1 MNTYEAMFLFDP
13 AAGSTLESVQTE
25 VDRLMARAEA
35 EVIVTRRLEERR
47 LTFEIDGRKRG
58 LYVLTYFRADGTKI
72 GPLERD
78 VRLSEPILRAL
89 ILRADHV
96 TEEIMHNVT
105 LGGVAL
111 DKPPA
116 KESESGEPAS
126 DASAESTKDAEL
138 TTVAESTKDA
148 ESTNDAEPIKD
159 AEPEKAA
166 DGGANG
172 SADSKPELVGS
183 SAEPKEESESEA

>member
-13 AAGSTLESVQTE
+13 AAASSLEAVQTE
-25 VDRLMARAEA
+25 VDRLMTRAEA

-58 LYVLTYFRADGTKI
+58 LYVLTYFRAEGPKI

-78 VRLSEPILRAL
+78 VRLSESILRAL

-96 TEEIMHNVT
+96 TEEVMHNVT
-105 LGGVAL
+105 LGGMAL

-116 KESESGEPAS
+116 KESESDESSDESTDESTG
-126 DASAESTKDAEL
+126 DASAEPA
-138 TTVAESTKDA
+138 KDA
-148 ESTNDAEPIKD
+148 ESTGSAETTKD
-159 AEPEKAA
+159 AASKDTATGDA
-166 DGGANG
+166 VGGTAGGAD
-172 SADSKPELVGS
+172 AKPELVGS
-183 SAEPKEESESEA
+183 SAEPKEEREPEA

>member
-13 AAGSTLESVQTE
+13 AAGSSLESVQTE
-25 VDRLMARAEA
+25 VNRLMTRAEA

-58 LYVLTYFRADGTKI
+58 LYVLTYFRAEGPKI

-78 VRLSEPILRAL
+78 IRLSEPILRAL

-96 TEEIMHNVT
+96 TEEVMHNAT
-105 LGGVAL
+105 LGGMAL

-116 KESESGEPAS
+116 AESESDEATG
-126 DASAESTKDAEL
+126 DASAESTKDAES
-138 TTVAESTKDA
+138 TTDAESTKDA
-148 ESTNDAEPIKD
+148 EPAKD

-166 DGGANG
+166 DG

-183 SAEPKEESESEA
+183 SAEPNEESESEA

>member
-13 AAGSTLESVQTE
+13 AAGSSLESVQAE
-25 VDRLMARAEA
+25 VDRLMTRAEA

-47 LTFEIDGRKRG
+47 LAYEIDGRKRG
-58 LYVLTYFRADGTKI
+58 LYVLTYFRAEGPKI

-78 VRLSEPILRAL
+78 VRLSESILRAL

-96 TEEIMHNVT
+96 TEEVMHNVT
-105 LGGVAL
+105 LGGMAL

-116 KESESGEPAS
+116 KESESDEPAG
-126 DASAESTKDAEL
+126 DASAEPTKNAEAATDAEPTKDAEP
-138 TTVAESTKDA
+138 A
-148 ESTNDAEPIKD
+148 KD
-159 AEPEKAA
+159 AEPE
-166 DGGANG
+166 
-172 SADSKPELVGS
+172 KPELVGS

>member
-13 AAGSTLESVQTE
+13 AAGSSLESVQAE
-25 VDRLMARAEA
+25 VDRLMTRAEA

-47 LTFEIDGRKRG
+47 LAYEIDGRKRG
-58 LYVLTYFRADGTKI
+58 LYVLTYFRAEGPKI

-78 VRLSEPILRAL
+78 VRLSESILPAR

-96 TEEIMHNVT
+96 TEEVMHNVT
-105 LGGVAL
+105 LGGMAL

-116 KESESGEPAS
+116 KESESDEPAG
-126 DASAESTKDAEL
+126 DASAEPTKDAEAA
-138 TTVAESTKDA
+138 TGAEPTKDA
-148 ESTNDAEPIKD
+148 EPAKD
-159 AEPEKAA
+159 AEPE
-166 DGGANG
+166 
-172 SADSKPELVGS
+172 KPELVGS

>member
-13 AAGSTLESVQTE
+13 AAGSSLEAVQTE
-25 VDRLMARAEA
+25 VDRLMTRAEA

-58 LYVLTYFRADGTKI
+58 LYVLTYFRAEGPKI

-78 VRLSEPILRAL
+78 IRLSEPILRAL

-96 TEEIMHNVT
+96 TEEVMHNVT
-105 LGGVAL
+105 LGGMAL

-116 KESESGEPAS
+116 KESDSPESGES
-126 DASAESTKDAEL
+126 TGDASAEPTKDAKP
-138 TTVAESTKDA
+138 TKDA
-148 ESTNDAEPIKD
+148 ESEDAAVGD
-159 AEPEKAA
+159 
-166 DGGANG
+166 
-172 SADSKPELVGS
+172 DSKPELVGS
-183 SAEPKEESESEA
+183 SAEPNEESESEA

>member
-1 MNTYEAMFLFDP
+1 MNTYEAMFVFDP

-25 VDRLMARAEA
+25 VNRLMTRAEA

-58 LYVLTYFRADGTKI
+58 LYVLTYFRAEGPKI

-78 VRLSEPILRAL
+78 ARLSESILRVL

-96 TEEIMHNVT
+96 TEETMHNVT
-105 LGGVAL
+105 LGGMAL
-111 DKPPA
+111 DKPPT
-116 KESESGEPAS
+116 KESESDESTG
-126 DASAESTKDAEL
+126 DASAEPTNDAKP
-138 TTVAESTKDA
+138 TKDA
-148 ESTNDAEPIKD
+148 ESNKD
-159 AEPEKAA
+159 AEPEKAD
-166 DGGANG
+166 DGGADS
-172 SADSKPELVGS
+172 SADAKPELVGS

>member
-13 AAGSTLESVQTE
+13 AAGSSLESVQAE
-25 VDRLMARAEA
+25 VDRLMTRAEA

-47 LTFEIDGRKRG
+47 LAYEIDGRKRG
-58 LYVLTYFRADGTKI
+58 LYVLTYFRAEGPKI

-78 VRLSEPILRAL
+78 VRLSESILRAL

-96 TEEIMHNVT
+96 TEEVMHNVT
-105 LGGVAL
+105 LGGMAL

-116 KESESGEPAS
+116 KESESDKPAG
-126 DASAESTKDAEL
+126 DASAEPTKNAEAATGAEPTKDAEP
-138 TTVAESTKDA
+138 A
-148 ESTNDAEPIKD
+148 KD
-159 AEPEKAA
+159 AEPE
-166 DGGANG
+166 
-172 SADSKPELVGS
+172 KPELVGS

>member
-13 AAGSTLESVQTE
+13 AAGSSLEAVQTE
-25 VDRLMARAEA
+25 VDRLMTRADA

-58 LYVLTYFRADGTKI
+58 LYVLTYFRAEGPKI

-78 VRLSEPILRAL
+78 IRLSGSILRAL

-96 TEEIMHNVT
+96 TEEVMHNVT
-105 LGGVAL
+105 LGGMAL
-111 DKPPA
+111 DKPPV
-116 KESESGEPAS
+116 KESESDESTA
-126 DASAESTKDAEL
+126 DASAEPTKDAEP
-138 TTVAESTKDA
+138 SKDA
-148 ESTNDAEPIKD
+148 ESTNDAEPQ
-159 AEPEKAA
+159 KAA
-166 DGGANG
+166 DGGADG

-183 SAEPKEESESEA
+183 SAEPNEESES

>member
-13 AAGSTLESVQTE
+13 AAGSSLESVQAE
-25 VDRLMARAEA
+25 VDRLMTRAEA

-47 LTFEIDGRKRG
+47 LAYEIDGRKRG
-58 LYVLTYFRADGTKI
+58 LYVLTYFRADGPKI

-78 VRLSEPILRAL
+78 IRLCEPILRAL

-105 LGGVAL
+105 LGGMAI

-116 KESESGEPAS
+116 KESESGEPAG
-126 DASAESTKDAEL
+126 DASAEPS
-138 TTVAESTKDA
+138 
-148 ESTNDAEPIKD
+148 KD
-159 AEPEKAA
+159 AEPTDDAKSEDAA
-166 DGGANG
+166 EGGANG
-172 SADSKPELVGS
+172 SPDSKPELVGS
-183 SAEPKEESESEA
+183 SAEPNEESESEA

>member
-13 AAGSTLESVQTE
+13 AAGSSLEAVQTE
-25 VDRLMARAEA
+25 VDRLMTRAEA
-35 EVIVTRRLEERR
+35 EVIVTRRLEDRR
-47 LTFEIDGRKRG
+47 LAYEIDGRKRG
-58 LYVLTYFRADGTKI
+58 LYVLTYFRADGPKI

-78 VRLSEPILRAL
+78 IRLSEPILRAL

-105 LGGVAL
+105 LGGMAL

-116 KESESGEPAS
+116 KESESDEPAG
-126 DASAESTKDAEL
+126 DASAEPS
-138 TTVAESTKDA
+138 KDA
-148 ESTNDAEPIKD
+148 ESED
-159 AEPEKAA
+159 AA
-166 DGGANG
+166 DDG
-172 SADSKPELVGS
+172 ADSKPELVGS

>member
-1 MNTYEAMFLFDP
+1 MFLFDP

-25 VDRLMARAEA
+25 VDRLMTRAEA

-47 LTFEIDGRKRG
+47 LAFEIDGRKRG
-58 LYVLTYFRADGTKI
+58 LYVLTYFRAEGPKI

-78 VRLSEPILRAL
+78 IRLSEPILRAL

-96 TEEIMHNVT
+96 TEEIMQNVT
-105 LGGVAL
+105 LGGMAL

-116 KESESGEPAS
+116 KESESDESTG
-126 DASAESTKDAEL
+126 DASAEQ
-138 TTVAESTKDA
+138 TKDA
-148 ESTNDAEPIKD
+148 ESTKVAEPTED
-159 AEPEKAA
+159 AKSEKAA
-166 DGGANG
+166 DGSADG

-183 SAEPKEESESEA
+183 SAEPNEESESEA